1 MSIDHFKKDEI
12 VTQQLRRLFCRRGF
26 VQTQVNRF
34 EEYQLY
40 VENKNFLNADNMIT
54 FMDTG
59 GKLMALK
66 PDVTLSIVKNLPEG
80 QLNHFEKL
88 FYIEEVCRLSRD
100 TQEYKMLS
108 QVGVELIGPQ
118 DPFVNLEIVDL
129 ALESLA
135 IVSDDYIL
143 DVSHLGFVAGFLDA
157 MELTYPARNR
167 LMEALHT
174 KSPHY
179 LRQVL
184 AEAGVNEADQQR
196 FAALSEVTG
205 PILEALPRLKD
216 LILCEAMENAW
227 QELFRLGTMLKEC
240 GLDSRVQL
248 DFSVVNDLDYYNG
261 LVFLGYI
268 KGIPDVVLTGGR
280 YDNFM
285 RKLGKQSD
293 AIGFGLSLSDLN
305 TYFKDERDHDFDV
318 LLTYDGTG
326 SYAELLAAARAFAD
340 KGLSVRLERTGHK
353 HQYSCPE
360 RYIFD
365 DKGLRKETATC

>member
-1 MSIDHFKKDEI
+1 MSMDYFNKDEI
-12 VTQQLRRLFCRRGF
+12 VVQQLRRLFSRRGF
-26 VQTQVNRF
+26 VQTRVNRF

-80 QLNHFEKL
+80 QMNHFEKL
-88 FYIEEVCRLSRD
+88 FYIDEVCRLSRD

-135 IVSDDYIL
+135 IVSDEYIL

-157 MELTYPARNR
+157 MELTYPARSR

-174 KSPHY
+174 KSPHA
-179 LRQVL
+179 VGAIL
-184 AEAGVNEADQQR
+184 AEARVSREEQER
-196 FAALSEVTG
+196 FAALSEISG
-205 PILEALPRLKD
+205 PILEALPRLKN
-216 LILCEAMENAW
+216 LILCESMEIAW
-227 QELFRLGTMLKEC
+227 QELYRLGEMLREC
-240 GLDSRVQL
+240 RLDSRVQL

-268 KGIPDVVLTGGR
+268 RGIPDVVLTGGR

-305 TYFKDERDHDFDV
+305 TYFKDDKGHDFDV

-326 SYAELLAAARAFAD
+326 SYAELLAAARDFAD
-340 KGLSVRLERTGHK
+340 RGLSVRLERAGHR
-353 HQYSCPE
+353 HHYVCPE

-365 DKGLRKETATC
+365 KNGLRKEDAAC